1 MVSTIRVTT
10 RRRPRPPSSHDR
22 HLSRRPASRNPSPAA
37 APLPPLALAPTI
49 YTLSGIFDEPL
60 VSSSDPSL
68 PSRPPHS
75 SSATSLLPSPSL
87 RGKAKALFTGH
98 PIYHSPASLGY
109 ALPPIQSNKHTEV
122 AFLGRSNVGKS
133 SLVAALL
140 GGGNKGGERGG
151 SSGGGQGEGKAH
163 SQLVRTS
170 KTPGCTQT
178 LNLYS
183 LQGHSYFYLVDLPG
197 YGFARAGEGR
207 REDWMETTLSYM
219 QTRGLDVLKRT
230 LLLVDARRGVMKQD
244 ELAMDLFDDHAV
256 PYQIVLTKMD
266 ALRSQ
271 AARIKTLTQV
281 LHTCTQRR
289 HTACWPVVYTTSSK
303 TGEGVQELRECLA
316 GVVYNE

>member
-1 MVSTIRVTT
+1 MSSQVNHDMHRSLFSPHQPSRHREQRTSSRIHACLHGIYHPCNHQKKTSATVQVRL
-10 RRRPRPPSSHDR
+10 PHPQCSPPSWLYASHSPDTSHDR

-183 LQGHSYFYLVDLPG
+183 LQVRSGRPSSFPSFVLPSPS
-197 YGFARAGEGR
+197 F
-207 REDWMETTLSYM
+207 
-219 QTRGLDVLKRT
+219 
-230 LLLVDARRGVMKQD
+230 
-244 ELAMDLFDDHAV
+244 F
-256 PYQIVLTKMD
+256 
-266 ALRSQ
+266 
-271 AARIKTLTQV
+271 
-281 LHTCTQRR
+281 
-289 HTACWPVVYTTSSK
+289 
-303 TGEGVQELRECLA
+303 
-316 GVVYNE
+316 